1 MPASSQRS
9 KVLIVDDTLKN
20 IQVLGA
26 MLRQEGYQIYVARNG
41 AQAIASAQK
50 VQPDLILLDVMMPEM
65 DGFEAC
71 RRLKADTQ
79 TAEIPIIFLTA
90 KVEKEDVV
98 HGLQLGAVD
107 YVTKPFNA
115 SELLTR
121 VDTHLTLCRL
131 RKELEQRVEELDAA
145 MQEIQRIYRE
155 QEAFLRH
162 ELNNAL
168 GPVKLYADMLLS
180 RSQPPLA
187 ERPKKWATRIHD
199 SVEKMAAL
207 IEAMRK
213 LQAFERGDAVLSL
226 APVDLGALLDD
237 SVADVELVWGFDIT
251 FDVTREATE
260 TQIEADRR
268 ILSGVFE
275 NLIKNAIEHVKD
287 LFSEEERTIH
297 IHLSNADDQ
306 VVVAIT
312 NQGDPISS
320 ERLETFFE
328 KFNSTKKEKGG
339 TGLGTTY
346 AYYVTR
352 AHGGT
357 IGVASNADDGT
368 TLTVRL
374 PVLRVKG

>member
-1 MPASSQRS
+1 MPTRS

-26 MLRQEGYQIYVARNG
+26 MLRSEGYQIYVARNG
-41 AQAIASAQK
+41 VQAIASAQK
-50 VQPDLILLDVMMPEM
+50 VSPDLILLDVMMPEM

-71 RRLKADTQ
+71 KRLKADPKTS
-79 TAEIPIIFLTA
+79 EIPIIFLTA

-145 MQEIQRIYRE
+145 MGEIQRIYRE
-155 QEAFLRH
+155 QESFLRH

-168 GPVKLYADMLLS
+168 GPIKLYSDMLLT
-180 RSQPPLA
+180 RAQPPLA
-187 ERPKKWATRIHD
+187 ERSTKWASRIHGG
-199 SVEKMAAL
+199 VEKMAAL

-213 LQAFERGDAVLSL
+213 LQAFERGDAILDLV
-226 APVDLGALLDD
+226 PVDLEELLEGIVGDL
-237 SVADVELVWGFDIT
+237 ELVWGFDIT
-251 FDVTREATE
+251 LEFEKSALQTLIQAEK
-260 TQIEADRR
+260 R

-287 LFSEEERTIH
+287 LFYDEERTIQ
-297 IHLSNADDQ
+297 IRLFNEDDQ
-306 VVVAIT
+306 VVVTVT
-312 NQGDPISS
+312 NQGDPIP
-320 ERLETFFE
+320 EDRLATFFE
-328 KFNSTKKEKGG
+328 KFNSTKKDKGG

-346 AYYVTR
+346 AFYVTQ
-352 AHGGT
+352 AHRGR
-357 IGVASNADDGT
+357 IAVASSAEEGT
-368 TLTVRL
+368 TLTVWL
-374 PVLRVKG
+374 PVAK